1 MILLHFSK
9 SKIPIDPFWAA
20 AMLATF
26 RALSAII
33 GSSVNGK
40 CKRRPL
46 YLICCGVSIFGQLS
60 LSSFCYFD
68 QDELLTTNFPFTRW
82 IPIFSIMIIYTAF
95 SFGFGGIPWM
105 LQVIFFCLN
114 NQSSSKNL
122 VRCFLGSA
130 VLGIRGNSTIGGI
143 ALIEE

>member
-1 MILLHFSK
+1 MYLMILLYFSK

-26 RALSAII
+26 RALSSII

-105 LQVIFFCLN
+105 LQVIFLSIFLIWFKDRKKIVNC
-114 NQSSSKNL
+114 QWSSSTN
-122 VRCFLGSA
+122 
-130 VLGIRGNSTIGGI
+130 NSSFPFCPWY
-143 ALIEE
+143 

>member
-1 MILLHFSK
+1 MYLMISLYFSK

-46 YLICCGVSIFGQLS
+46 YLICCGISIFGQLS

-68 QDELLTTNFPFTRW
+68 QDEVLTTNFPFTRW
-82 IPIFSIMIIYTAF
+82 IPIFSIMMIYTAF

-105 LQVIFFCLN
+105 LQVDFFCLH
-114 NQSSSKNL
+114 NQSSSKIVESSKGL
-122 VRCFLGSA
+122 PG
-130 VLGIRGNSTIGGI
+130 
-143 ALIEE
+143 

>member
-1 MILLHFSK
+1 
-9 SKIPIDPFWAA
+9 
-20 AMLATF
+20 MLATF

-33 GSSVNGK
+33 GSSINGK

-46 YLICCGVSIFGQLS
+46 YLICCGISIFGQLT

-68 QDELLTTNFPFTRW
+68 QDELLTANFPFTRW

-105 LQVIFFCLN
+105 LQVIFFAYMTSDPLDFIVN
-114 NQSSSKNL
+114 TVQSNSVLQLLQNL
-122 VRCFLGSA
+122 MH
-130 VLGIRGNSTIGGI
+130 
-143 ALIEE
+143 

>member
-1 MILLHFSK
+1 MYLMILLYFSK

-68 QDELLTTNFPFTRW
+68 QDELLTANFPFTRW

-105 LQVIFFCLN
+105 LQVIFFAYMP
-114 NQSSSKNL
+114 SD
-122 VRCFLGSA
+122 
-130 VLGIRGNSTIGGI
+130 
-143 ALIEE
+143 ALDFIVNTVVIQYFNYYES

>member
-1 MILLHFSK
+1 MYLMISLYFSK

-68 QDELLTTNFPFTRW
+68 RDELLTANFPFTRW

-105 LQVIFFCLN
+105 LQVIFFAYITSDALN
-114 NQSSSKNL
+114 FIVNTVVIQYC
-122 VRCFLGSA
+122 VY
-130 VLGIRGNSTIGGI
+130 
-143 ALIEE
+143 